1 MKEKIVNLK
10 KINDFTWEIPKENG
24 MNVPGRIFASE
35 ALLEKIKN
43 DFTFEQVKNVAKLPG
58 IVGYSLAMSDAHQ
71 GYGMCVGGVA
81 AFDIKKGIIS
91 PGAVGYDINCGVRL
105 LSTNLTKKEFML
117 KRNVLMKEIY
127 KSVPSGVGKKSEFK
141 IEYKEISNII
151 KEGISWAISKG
162 YGNEEDRLFCE
173 NEGKISGADYKKISQ
188 KALGRGMN
196 QLGTLGA
203 GNHFLEVQEV
213 EEIYDESAAK
223 LLGIEK
229 GKVAIMIH
237 SGSRGIGHQVA
248 SDYIKKMEDE
258 YGYKHLPDRE
268 LAYAPID
275 SSLGKDYLS
284 AMAGAANFG
293 FTNRHIIMCK
303 LRESFKKFFPKSELK
318 LVYDIAHNI
327 AKFEKHSVNGKK
339 IEVLVHRKGATRSFG
354 PESEEIPV
362 KYRSIGTPI
371 FIPGSMG
378 TSSYVLVGTKK
389 AQELSLG
396 STAHG
401 AGRIMSR
408 SEASKTISSK
418 ELKNELDKKDIVLE
432 SGSLSGAVDEAPKA
446 YKDVEEV
453 VRVSHELGIGK
464 MVAKLKPLGVV
475 KG

>member
-1 MKEKIVNLK
+1 MKEKMK
-10 KINDFTWEIPKENG
+10 KVGEYIYELPKLEG

-35 ALLEKIKN
+35 EIFDKVEEPCVVQLANI
-43 DFTFEQVKNVAKLPG
+43 AKLPG
-58 IVGYSLAMSDAHQ
+58 IVGYSLAMSDVHV
-71 GYGMCVGGVA
+71 GYGAPVGGVA
-81 AFDIKKGIIS
+81 AFDSEKGIVS
-91 PGAVGYDINCGVRL
+91 PGVIGYDINCGVRL
-105 LSTNLTKKEFML
+105 LSTDLTKKEFLL

-127 KSVPSGVGKKSEFK
+127 KNVPSGVGKKSDFRLNN
-141 IEYKEISNII
+141 KEIAELI
-151 KEGISWAISKG
+151 KEGLNWAIKRG
-162 YGNEEDRLFCE
+162 YGGEEDKLLCE
-173 NEGKISGADYKKISQ
+173 SEGVIAGADNSKISA

-203 GNHFLEVQEV
+203 GNHFLEIQEV
-213 EEIYDESAAK
+213 EEIYDEHAAK
-223 LLGIEK
+223 ILGIQK
-229 GKVAIMIH
+229 GKISIMIH

-268 LAYAPID
+268 LAYAPIN
-275 SSLGKDYLS
+275 STLGKDYLA

-293 FTNRHIIMCK
+293 FTNRHLIMHQVRK
-303 LRESFKKFFPKSELK
+303 SFSKFFPNVKIN

-327 AKFEKHSVNGKK
+327 AKFESYKINGKK
-339 IEVLVHRKGATRSFG
+339 VEVLVHRKGATRSFG
-354 PESEEIPV
+354 PENEDVPL
-362 KYRSIGTPI
+362 KYRKIGTPI

-378 TSSYVLVGTKK
+378 TYSYVLLGTKK
-389 AQELSLG
+389 AEELSFG

-418 ELKNELDKKDIVLE
+418 ELKKELDKKDVVLE
-432 SGSLSGAVDEAPKA
+432 SGSFSGAVDEAPKA
-446 YKDVEEV
+446 YKNVEEV

-464 MVAKLKPLGVV
+464 MVAKLRPLGVV